1 MLHWSS
7 EKALAIIDYIQS
19 LFVAGEVLKFDFFI
33 FLIAFLLIA
42 FMLGSDWVRNLL
54 LGIGRYI
61 TKTLGR

>member
-61 TKTLGR
+61 TRTLGR